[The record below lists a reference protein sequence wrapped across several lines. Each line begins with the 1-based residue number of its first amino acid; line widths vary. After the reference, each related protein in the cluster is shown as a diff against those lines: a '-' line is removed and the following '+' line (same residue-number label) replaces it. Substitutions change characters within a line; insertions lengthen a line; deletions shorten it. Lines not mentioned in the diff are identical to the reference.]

1 MEVLDQPTPY
11 TEVNL
16 VLRELLANARPILGE
31 QFVGMYLYGSLA
43 SGDFDPEKS
52 DIDFVFVTRGNL
64 PAETVAQLQGM
75 HARLHADGPRWAR
88 KLEGAYLPQ
97 SDMRRYDPASVP
109 YPFLNEGRFYMAPQ
123 GSDWVIQR
131 HVLREQGV
139 IVAGPEI
146 RDMIDPVHPD
156 DLRRAVLGA
165 LREWWAPILED
176 PAFIRE
182 VEYQAFAVLTMC
194 RALYTLQHGLIASKP
209 VCAGWAKG
217 NLGTQWQDLIT
228 WALNWNHGLQPD
240 RKLETLAFVKFTLE
254 RSQQFEIEGS
264 KS

>member
-11 TEVNL
+11 ADVNL
-16 VLRELLANARPILGE
+16 VLQELLESARPILGE

-43 SGDFDPEKS
+43 SGDFDPETS
-52 DIDFVFVTRGNL
+52 DIDFVVVTNGNL

-75 HARLHADGPRWAR
+75 HARLHADDPRWAR

-97 SDMRRYDPASVP
+97 SDLRRYDPASMP
-109 YPFLNEGRFYMAPQ
+109 YPFLNEGRFYMAAQ

-139 IVAGPEI
+139 MVAGPRI
-146 RDMIDPVHPD
+146 RDMIDPVRPD
-156 DLRRAVLGA
+156 DLRRAVLGV
-165 LREWWAPILED
+165 LHEWWAPILED

-182 VEYQAFAVLTMC
+182 GGHQAFAVLTMC
-194 RALYTLQHGLIASKP
+194 RALYTLEHGAIASKP

-217 NLGTQWQDLIT
+217 SLGAQWEALIT
-228 WALNWNHGLQPD
+228 WALSWSHGRQPD

-254 RSQQFEIEGS
+254 RSQRFEIEGNNS
-264 KS
+264 